1 MTDKKNVDWSDY
13 LASPEHKAFLEELRI
28 TRLVYEDDVNTFWKN
43 LSIDDQLKAFYAVV
57 KRIHQGD
64 YLESGSYRYVLYD
77 IFQFGTDAYS
87 LGMDCGYMDLHN
99 AIDPDNSILKLYK
112 IQDMIKKRQ
121 QEWEE
126 LARVSGKKVNGAR
139 AREDSTILEEI
150 KKIVDNK

>member
-57 KRIHQGD
+57 KPIHQGD
-64 YLESGSYRYVLYD
+64 YVESGSYRYVLYD

-99 AIDPDNSILKLYK
+99 TIDPEHSILKLYK